1 MTAPSRIKG
10 LARLSPFLALAALAA
25 SPAHAADVE
34 ADYAISLIGLN
45 IGTANLKAKITG
57 ARYDLQMY
65 AKMTG
70 LVGAVTSGK
79 GAATATGSFVN
90 GKVSPATFAVT
101 SQASDDSRTVRMA
114 VAANAVQAVDIT
126 PPLEEK
132 PDRVPVAP
140 AHKRGVIDPMGA
152 MLMTVSTATKV
163 TDPAACNRTLP
174 VFDGAARFDLVLTYS
189 GTRKIDTKGYKGE
202 VAVCKARYVPISGH
216 RTQRPATK
224 FMEQN
229 KDMEAWFA
237 PVGAARVLMPYR
249 ISVRTMIG
257 TAVLEATR
265 FTVAG
270 ASPADTGD

>member
-1 MTAPSRIKG
+1 MTAPSRIWRNSG
-10 LARLSPFLALAALAA
+10 LPVLVALLAAGTLPARAA
-25 SPAHAADVE
+25 EVE
-34 ADYAISLIGLN
+34 ADYAISLIGLD
-45 IGTANLKAKITG
+45 IGTATLKAKIAG

-79 GAATATGSFVN
+79 GAATATGSIVN
-90 GKVSPATFAVT
+90 GRVSPATFAVT

-114 VAANAVQAVDIT
+114 VSANAVQAVEIN

-132 PDRVPVAP
+132 PDRVPVMP

-152 MLMTVSTATKV
+152 MLMMMPNAASVS
-163 TDPAACNRTLP
+163 DPAACNRTLP
-174 VFDGAARFDLVLTYS
+174 VFDGAARFDLVLTYA
-189 GTRKIDTKGYKGE
+189 GVKKIDTKGYKGE

-224 FMEQN
+224 FMESN
-229 KDMEAWFA
+229 KDMETWLA

-257 TAVLEATR
+257 TAVVEAKR
-265 FTVAG
+265 FSVAG
-270 ASPADTGD
+270 ASAADTAE